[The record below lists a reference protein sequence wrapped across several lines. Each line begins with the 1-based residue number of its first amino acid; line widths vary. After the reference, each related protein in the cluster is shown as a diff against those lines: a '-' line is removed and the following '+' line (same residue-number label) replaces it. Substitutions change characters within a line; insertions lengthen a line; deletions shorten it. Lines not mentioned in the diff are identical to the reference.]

1 MFLVLYPNIW
11 LRFLC
16 SLDCS
21 VSPFFFFLIRGK
33 LAKSLNS
40 AYSYSWLGQI
50 FYFSSWVLSEEF
62 EILIP
67 QWFQIASHSCFP
79 STSSI
84 WGETASEFD
93 LEFPSWS
100 HYNIWEC
107 CIIENVFFITKW
119 VQVPVFSEISFH
131 LISAWMIVTDQSS
144 FGVFYWLK
152 RLDFGFPEGKSRVPP
167 HFPKRD
173 PWICIHE
180 VSCI

>member
-107 CIIENVFFITKW
+107 CIIENSFFNNKVSSSSSVFWDKLPSHFCLDDCDW
-119 VQVPVFSEISFH
+119 PEFFR
-131 LISAWMIVTDQSS
+131 
-144 FGVFYWLK
+144 GFYWLK
-152 RLDFGFPEGKSRVPP
+152 RLEFGFPEGKSRVPP